1 MSARNTV
8 DKQKKIVKNR
18 GIKNRLKKKEIKKK
32 KKS

>member
-1 MSARNTV
+1 MSARNTI

-18 GIKNRLKKKEIKKK
+18 GMKKTLKKKEIKKK